1 VNCPCCSAPL
11 QENTVVCSYC
21 GSRQDVDLQGWSRA
35 EASGPSADLRCPDG
49 HGPLEEVRLGREG
62 NLRLGRCS
70 NCLGLFLTPEAL
82 EQLLIEAVVPVEEV
96 NRALLDQLVNHPRSE
111 AGAFR
116 YKPCPRCGELM
127 NRRLFGKRSGVILD
141 RCRDHGS
148 WLDAGELRQLMEWT
162 RAGGRIHHEEMERE
176 EREAAAR
183 RQRVIEA
190 LAGGG
195 SEPKDPA
202 LLQGDLSR
210 LLAAALRRLL
220 R

>member
-1 VNCPCCSAPL
+1 M
-11 QENTVVCSYC
+11 CSYC

-35 EASGPSADLRCPDG
+35 EASGQCADLRCPDG

-62 NLRLGRCS
+62 TLRLGRCPT
-70 NCLGLFLTPEAL
+70 CLGLFLTPDAL
-82 EQLLIEAVVPVEEV
+82 EQLLLEAVLPVEEV
-96 NRALLDQLVNHPRSE
+96 NRRLLDQLVNHPRGE
-111 AGAFR
+111 AGTFR
-116 YKPCPRCGELM
+116 YRPCPHCGELM
-127 NRRLFGKRSGVILD
+127 NRRLFGKRSGVVLD

-162 RAGGRIHHEEMERE
+162 RAGGRIHDQERERE

-190 LAGGG
+190 LANGD
-195 SEPKDPA
+195 SDPQDPSA
-202 LLQGDLSR
+202 LQGDLAR
-210 LLAAALRRLL
+210 LLAGALRRLL